1 MVPFYGLCNG
11 RVFMK
16 LLRAAT
22 VTVSDLGRTKRLYGE
37 YFDYAVVEQGQVDE
51 SLARSWQAP
60 KSAGQPFVVMQP
72 SSGADIF
79 LRFIEQAPVAGF
91 KALRSYGWNAIE
103 ICVQDV
109 MAVNARMLNSPFEI
123 IGPPNK
129 IPGLDAI
136 HPMQVKGPD
145 QEIVY
150 LTQINDDLPEYNLPR
165 AGSLIDKLFILV
177 IGSSDMSRAAA
188 WMQARCGL
196 AFGREMEIP
205 YTMIAKAYE
214 TPLDE
219 LHQICTLTHDK
230 DVFLELD
237 QYPDAAVQRPH
248 HEGML
253 VPGCA
258 IGTLFH
264 PEFDRLPGP
273 WVTAPTPRDGI
284 LYKGK
289 RVGVLKDPDGTL
301 IEMVEG

>member
-1 MVPFYGLCNG
+1 
-11 RVFMK
+11 MK

-22 VTVSDLGRTKRLYGE
+22 VTVSDLNRSKDLYSRH
-37 YFDYAVVEQGQVDE
+37 FDYSVVEQGTISDA
-51 SLARSWQAP
+51 LAASWGTP
-60 KSAGQPFVVMQP
+60 KSAGQPYVVMQP
-72 SSGADIF
+72 SSGAEVYI
-79 LRFIEQAPVAGF
+79 RFVEQPSVVGF

-109 MAVNARMLNSPFEI
+109 MAVNARMLESPFEI

-145 QEIVY
+145 EEIVY
-150 LTQINDDLPEYNLPR
+150 LTQINDDLPEYKLPR

-177 IGSSDMSRAAA
+177 IGNSDMDRAAA
-188 WMQARCGL
+188 WMQTACGL
-196 AFGREMEIP
+196 SFGREMEIP
-205 YTMIAKAYE
+205 YTMIAKAYG

-219 LHQICTLTHDK
+219 LHRICTLIHED

-237 QYPDAAVQRPH
+237 QYPDEAIERPRH
-248 HEGML
+248 DGML

-258 IGTLFH
+258 IGTLYH
-264 PEFDRLPGP
+264 PDFDSLPGP
-273 WVTAPTPRDGI
+273 WVSAPIARDGVI
-284 LYKGK
+284 YKGK

>member
-1 MVPFYGLCNG
+1 
-11 RVFMK
+11 MK

-22 VTVSDLGRTKRLYGE
+22 ITVSDLNRSKQLYHD
-37 YFDYAVVEQGQVDE
+37 YFDYSVVEEGLVPAA
-51 SLARSWQAP
+51 LAEGWQTP
-60 KSAGQPFVVMQP
+60 RSAGLPYAVMQP
-72 SSGADIF
+72 SSGAGIY
-79 LRFIEQAPVAGF
+79 LRFIEQSPV
-91 KALRSYGWNAIE
+91 KEYEALRSYGWNAIE

-109 MAVNARMLNSPFEI
+109 MAVNERMLGSPFEI

-145 QEIVY
+145 EEIVY

-177 IGSSDMSRAAA
+177 MGNSDMGRSAT
-188 WMQARCGL
+188 WMQDKCGL
-196 AFGREMEIP
+196 RFGREMEIP
-205 YTMIAKAYE
+205 YTMIAKAYG
-214 TPLDE
+214 TSLDQ
-219 LHQICTLTHDK
+219 LHRICTLIHDK

-237 QYPDAAVQRPH
+237 QYPDAAIKRPRH
-248 HEGML
+248 LGML

-264 PEFDRLPGP
+264 PEFDSLPGP
-273 WVTAPTPRDGI
+273 WLTEPMVREGVI
-284 LYKGK
+284 YKGK
-289 RVGVLKDPDGTL
+289 RVGVLADPDGTL

>member
-1 MVPFYGLCNG
+1 
-11 RVFMK
+11 MK

-22 VTVSDLGRTKRLYGE
+22 VTVSDLTRTKGLYSG
-37 YFDYAVVEQGQVDE
+37 YFDYAVVEEGSISTD
-51 SLARSWQAP
+51 LAKSWQTP
-60 KSAGQPFVVMQP
+60 KSAGQPYVVMQP
-72 SSGADIF
+72 SSGAEIY
-79 LRFIEQAPVAGF
+79 LRFIEQPPVQGF

-109 MAVNARMLNSPFEI
+109 MAANARMLDSPFEI

-145 QEIVY
+145 EEIVY

-177 IGSSDMSRAAA
+177 MGNSDMDRAAA
-188 WMQARCGL
+188 WMQEKCGL
-196 AFGREMEIP
+196 AFGREMVIP
-205 YTMIAKAYE
+205 YTMIAKAYG

-219 LHQICTLTHDK
+219 LHRICTLIHDK

-237 QYPDAAVQRPH
+237 QYPDEAVPRPRH
-248 HEGML
+248 DGML
-253 VPGCA
+253 APGCA

-264 PEFDRLPGP
+264 PSFDSLPGP
-273 WVTAPTPRDGI
+273 WLTEPTIRDGEI
-284 LYKGK
+284 YKGK

>member
-1 MVPFYGLCNG
+1 
-11 RVFMK
+11 MK

-22 VTVSDLGRTKRLYGE
+22 VTVSDLARTIGLYTK
-37 YFDYAVVEQGQVDE
+37 YFDYTVVEQGEISKV
-51 SLARSWQAP
+51 LAESWQTP
-60 KSAGQPFVVMQP
+60 NSAGCAYAVMQP
-72 SSGADIF
+72 RSGADIY
-79 LRFIEQAPVAGF
+79 LRFVEQSSVEGF

-109 MAVNARMLNSPFEI
+109 MAVNARMLDSPFEI

-145 QEIVY
+145 EEIVY

-177 IGSSDMSRAAA
+177 MGCSDMDRAAA
-188 WMQARCGL
+188 WMQTRCGL

-205 YTMIAKAYE
+205 YTMIAKAYG
-214 TPLDE
+214 TPLDA
-219 LHQICTLTHDK
+219 LHRICTLIHDK

-237 QYPDAAVQRPH
+237 QYPDEAIQRPRH
-248 HEGML
+248 DGML

-258 IGTLFH
+258 IGTLHH
-264 PEFDRLPGP
+264 PDFDSLPGP
-273 WVTAPTPRDGI
+273 WLTAPTKREGVI
-284 LYKGK
+284 YKGK
-289 RVGVLKDPDGTL
+289 RVGVLQDPDGTL

>member
-1 MVPFYGLCNG
+1 
-11 RVFMK
+11 MK

-22 VTVSDLGRTKRLYGE
+22 VTVSDLNRTIGLYTT
-37 YFDYAVVEQGQVDE
+37 YFDYAVVEQGE
-51 SLARSWQAP
+51 ISTALASSWQTP
-60 KSAGQPFVVMQP
+60 NSAGCAYAVMQP
-72 SSGADIF
+72 SSGADIS
-79 LRFIEQAPVAGF
+79 LRFIEQPAVEGF

-109 MAVNARMLNSPFEI
+109 IAVNARMLDSPFEI

-145 QEIVY
+145 EEIVY

-177 IGSSDMSRAAA
+177 LGSSDMDRAAA
-188 WMQARCGL
+188 WMQRNCGL

-205 YTMIAKAYE
+205 YTMIAKAYG
-214 TPLDE
+214 TPMDE
-219 LHQICTLTHDK
+219 LHKICTLIHDK

-237 QYPDAAVQRPH
+237 QYPDAAIDRPRH
-248 HEGML
+248 DGML

-264 PEFDRLPGP
+264 PDFDSLPGP
-273 WVTAPTPRDGI
+273 WLATPTVRDGAI
-284 LYKGK
+284 YKGQ
-289 RVGVLKDPDGTL
+289 RVGVLQDPDGTL

>member
-1 MVPFYGLCNG
+1 
-11 RVFMK
+11 MK

-22 VTVSDLGRTKRLYGE
+22 VTVSDLDRTIGLYSD
-37 YFDYAVVEQGQVDE
+37 YFDYAVVERGTVDE
-51 SLARSWQAP
+51 ALAASWQALNT
-60 KSAGQPFVVMQP
+60 AGCAYVVMQP
-72 SSGADIF
+72 SSGADIYV
-79 LRFIEQAPVAGF
+79 RFIEQPPVNGF

-109 MAVNARMLNSPFEI
+109 MAVNARMLDSPFEI

-145 QEIVY
+145 EEIVY

-165 AGSLIDKLFILV
+165 AASLIDKLFILV
-177 IGSSDMSRAAA
+177 IGCSDMDRSAA
-188 WMQARCGL
+188 WMQTACGL
-196 AFGREMEIP
+196 GFGREMEIP
-205 YTMIAKAYE
+205 YTMIAKAYG

-219 LHQICTLTHDK
+219 LHRICTLIHDR

-237 QYPDAAVQRPH
+237 QYPDEAVRRQR

-264 PEFDRLPGP
+264 PDFDTLPGP
-273 WVTAPTPRDGI
+273 WLTEPTVRDGEI
-284 LYKGK
+284 YKGR

-301 IEMVEG
+301 VELVEG

>member
-1 MVPFYGLCNG
+1 
-11 RVFMK
+11 MK

-22 VTVSDLGRTKRLYGE
+22 VTVSDLDRTIGLYSD
-37 YFDYAVVEQGQVDE
+37 YFDYAVAERGTVDE
-51 SLARSWQAP
+51 ALAASWQTP
-60 KSAGQPFVVMQP
+60 NTAGCAYVVMQP
-72 SSGADIF
+72 SSGAEIYV
-79 LRFIEQAPVAGF
+79 RFIEQPPVNGF

-109 MAVNARMLNSPFEI
+109 MAVNARMLDSPFEI

-145 QEIVY
+145 EEIVY

-165 AGSLIDKLFILV
+165 AASLIDKLFILV
-177 IGSSDMSRAAA
+177 IGCSDMDRSAA
-188 WMQARCGL
+188 WMQTACGL
-196 AFGREMEIP
+196 GFGREMEIP
-205 YTMIAKAYE
+205 YTMIAKAYG

-219 LHQICTLTHDK
+219 LHRICTLIHDC

-237 QYPDAAVQRPH
+237 QYPDEAVRRQR

-264 PEFDRLPGP
+264 PDFDTLPGP
-273 WVTAPTPRDGI
+273 WLTEPTVRDGEI
-284 LYKGK
+284 YKGR

-301 IEMVEG
+301 VEMVEG

>member
-1 MVPFYGLCNG
+1 
-11 RVFMK
+11 MK

-22 VTVSDLGRTKRLYGE
+22 VTVSDLSRTTGLYTD
-37 YFDYAVVEQGQVDE
+37 YFDYALVEQGE
-51 SLARSWQAP
+51 ISGALAASWGTPNSTGCPYA
-60 KSAGQPFVVMQP
+60 VMQP
-72 SSGADIF
+72 SSGADII
-79 LRFIEQAPVAGF
+79 LRFVEQKPVEGF

-145 QEIVY
+145 EEIVY

-177 IGSSDMSRAAA
+177 MGSSDMDRATT
-188 WMQARCGL
+188 WMQEKCGL

-205 YTMIAKAYE
+205 YTMIAKAYG

-219 LHQICTLTHDK
+219 LHRICTLIHEK

-237 QYPDAAVQRPH
+237 QYPDNAISRPQ

-264 PEFDRLPGP
+264 PDFDSLPGP
-273 WVTAPTPRDGI
+273 WLTAPTVRDGAI
-284 LYKGK
+284 YKGK

>member
-1 MVPFYGLCNG
+1 
-11 RVFMK
+11 MK

-22 VTVSDLGRTKRLYGE
+22 VTVSDLDRSVDLYSRF
-37 YFDYAVVEQGQVDE
+37 FDYSVVERGEISNALAE
-51 SLARSWQAP
+51 SWKTPNSSGCAYA
-60 KSAGQPFVVMQP
+60 VMQP

-79 LRFIEQAPVAGF
+79 LRFIEQPPVEGF

-109 MAVNARMLNSPFEI
+109 MAVNARMLESSFEI

-145 QEIVY
+145 EEIVY

-177 IGSSDMSRAAA
+177 MGNSNMDRAAT
-188 WMQARCGL
+188 WMQEKCGL
-196 AFGREMEIP
+196 GFGREMEIP
-205 YTMIAKAYE
+205 YTMIAKAYG

-219 LHQICTLTHDK
+219 LHRICTLIHGK

-237 QYPDAAVQRPH
+237 QYPDAAIQRPRQD
-248 HEGML
+248 GML

-264 PEFDRLPGP
+264 PEFDSLPGP
-273 WVTAPTPRDGI
+273 WLTAPSVRDGVI
-284 LYKGK
+284 YKGK
-289 RVGVLKDPDGTL
+289 RVGVLQDPDGTL

>member
-1 MVPFYGLCNG
+1 
-11 RVFMK
+11 MK

-22 VTVSDLGRTKRLYGE
+22 VTVSDLNRTKGLYSE
-37 YFDYAVVEQGQVDE
+37 YFDYTVVEEGTIGAV
-51 SLARSWQAP
+51 LADSWQTP
-60 KSAGQPFVVMQP
+60 KSAGQPYAVLQP
-72 SSGADIF
+72 SSGAEIY
-79 LRFIEQAPVAGF
+79 LRFIEQPPVEGF

-109 MAVNARMLNSPFEI
+109 MAVNARMLDSPFEI

-145 QEIVY
+145 EEIVY

-177 IGSSDMSRAAA
+177 MGNSDMDRAAA
-188 WMQARCGL
+188 WMKEKCGL
-196 AFGREMEIP
+196 SFGREMEIP
-205 YTMIAKAYE
+205 YTMIAKAYG

-219 LHQICTLTHDK
+219 LHRICTLIHDK

-237 QYPDAAVQRPH
+237 QYPDEAISRPRH
-248 HEGML
+248 DGML

-258 IGTLFH
+258 IGTMFH
-264 PEFDRLPGP
+264 TDFESLPGP
-273 WVTAPTPRDGI
+273 WLTEPTIRNGEI
-284 LYKGK
+284 YKGK

>member
-1 MVPFYGLCNG
+1 
-11 RVFMK
+11 MK

-22 VTVSDLGRTKRLYGE
+22 VTVADLSRTISNYE
-37 YFDYAVVEQGQVDE
+37 TYFDYTVVERGEITNTLAE
-51 SLARSWQAP
+51 SWATP
-60 KSAGQPFVVMQP
+60 KSAGCPYAVMQP
-72 SSGADIF
+72 ASGADIF
-79 LRFIEQAPVAGF
+79 LRFVEQAPVEGF

-109 MAVNARMLNSPFEI
+109 IAVNERMLDSPFEI

-145 QEIVY
+145 EEIVY

-177 IGSSDMSRAAA
+177 MGSSDMDASAK
-188 WMQARCGL
+188 WMQEKCGL

-205 YTMIAKAYE
+205 YTMIAKAYG

-219 LHQICTLTHDK
+219 LHRICTLIHDK

-237 QYPDAAVQRPH
+237 QYPDAAMPRPH
-248 HEGML
+248 HGDML

-258 IGTLFH
+258 IGTLWH
-264 PEFDRLPGP
+264 PDFDSLSGP
-273 WVTAPTPRDGI
+273 WLTPPTVRDGAI
-284 LYKGK
+284 YKGK
-289 RVGVLKDPDGTL
+289 RVGVLKDLDGTL

>member
-1 MVPFYGLCNG
+1 
-11 RVFMK
+11 MK

-22 VTVSDLGRTKRLYGE
+22 VTVSDLSRTTGLYAD
-37 YFDYAVVEQGQVDE
+37 YFDYALVEQGE
-51 SLARSWQAP
+51 ISETLAASWGTP
-60 KSAGQPFVVMQP
+60 NSAGRPYAVMQP

-79 LRFIEQAPVAGF
+79 LRFIEQAPVDGF

-109 MAVNARMLNSPFEI
+109 IAVNARMLDSPFEI

-145 QEIVY
+145 EEIVY

-177 IGSSDMSRAAA
+177 LGSSDMNRAAA
-188 WMQARCGL
+188 WMQDKCGL

-205 YTMIAKAYE
+205 YTMIAKAYG

-219 LHQICTLTHDK
+219 LHRICTLIHDE

-237 QYPDAAVQRPH
+237 QYPDNAIARPH
-248 HEGML
+248 HNGML

-264 PEFDRLPGP
+264 PDFASLPGP
-273 WVTAPTPRDGI
+273 WLTPPTARDGVI
-284 LYKGK
+284 YKGK
-289 RVGVLKDPDGTL
+289 RVGVLRDPDGTL

>member
-1 MVPFYGLCNG
+1 
-11 RVFMK
+11 MK

-22 VTVSDLGRTKRLYGE
+22 VTVSDLDRSVNLYTR
-37 YFDYAVVEQGQVDE
+37 YFDYAVVERGE
-51 SLARSWQAP
+51 ISEALAESWQTP
-60 KSAGQPFVVMQP
+60 KSSGYPYVVMQP

-79 LRFIEQAPVAGF
+79 LRFVEQPPVAGF

-109 MAVNARMLNSPFEI
+109 MAVNARMLDSPFEI

-145 QEIVY
+145 EEIVY

-177 IGSSDMSRAAA
+177 IGSSDMDRAAI
-188 WMQARCGL
+188 WMQEKCGL

-205 YTMIAKAYE
+205 YTMIAKAYG
-214 TPLDE
+214 TSLDE
-219 LHQICTLTHDK
+219 LHRICTLIHNK

-237 QYPDAAVQRPH
+237 QYPDAAIQRPR

-264 PEFDRLPGP
+264 PDFDALPGP
-273 WVTAPTPRDGI
+273 WLTPPVARNGAI
-284 LYKGK
+284 YQGK
-289 RVGVLKDPDGTL
+289 RVGVLQDPDGTL

>member
-1 MVPFYGLCNG
+1 
-11 RVFMK
+11 MK

-22 VTVSDLGRTKRLYGE
+22 VTVSDLNRSIDLYTK
-37 YFDYAVVEQGQVDE
+37 YFDYSVVEQGE
-51 SLARSWQAP
+51 ISAALAASWQTPNSSGCPYA
-60 KSAGQPFVVMQP
+60 VMQP

-79 LRFIEQAPVAGF
+79 LRFVEQPAVEGF

-109 MAVNARMLNSPFEI
+109 MAVNARMLDSPFEI

-145 QEIVY
+145 EEIVY

-165 AGSLIDKLFILV
+165 ASSLIDKLFILV
-177 IGSSDMSRAAA
+177 MGSSDMDRAAA
-188 WMQARCGL
+188 WMQDKCGL

-205 YTMIAKAYE
+205 YTMIAKAYG

-219 LHQICTLTHDK
+219 LHKICTMIHDK

-237 QYPDAAVQRPH
+237 QYPDAAIERSRH
-248 HEGML
+248 DGML

-264 PEFDRLPGP
+264 PDFDRLPGP
-273 WVTAPTPRDGI
+273 WLSLPTVRDGAI
-284 LYKGK
+284 YKGQ
-289 RVGVLKDPDGTL
+289 RVGVLQDPDGTL

>member
-1 MVPFYGLCNG
+1 
-11 RVFMK
+11 MK

-22 VTVSDLGRTKRLYGE
+22 VTVSDLNRSKDLYSR
-37 YFDYAVVEQGQVDE
+37 YFDYSVVEEGTISDA
-51 SLARSWQAP
+51 LAASWGTP
-60 KSAGQPFVVMQP
+60 KSAGQPYVVMQP
-72 SSGADIF
+72 SSGAEVYV
-79 LRFIEQAPVAGF
+79 RFVEQPVVDGF

-109 MAVNARMLNSPFEI
+109 MAVNARMLESPFEI

-145 QEIVY
+145 EEIVY
-150 LTQINDDLPEYNLPR
+150 LTQINDDLPEYKLPR

-177 IGSSDMSRAAA
+177 IGNSDMDRAAA
-188 WMQARCGL
+188 WMQTACGL
-196 AFGREMEIP
+196 SFGREMEIP
-205 YTMIAKAYE
+205 YTMIAKAYG

-219 LHQICTLTHDK
+219 LHRICTLIHED

-237 QYPDAAVQRPH
+237 QYPDEAIERPRH
-248 HEGML
+248 DGML

-258 IGTLFH
+258 IGTLYH
-264 PEFDRLPGP
+264 PDFDSLPGP
-273 WVTAPTPRDGI
+273 WVSAPIARDGVI
-284 LYKGK
+284 YKGK

>member
-1 MVPFYGLCNG
+1 
-11 RVFMK
+11 MK

-22 VTVSDLGRTKRLYGE
+22 VTVSDLSRSIDLYSRF
-37 YFDYAVVEQGQVDE
+37 FDYSVLETGEISDALAE
-51 SLARSWQAP
+51 SWGTP
-60 KSAGQPFVVMQP
+60 NSAGASYAVMQP
-72 SSGADIF
+72 SSGAEIY
-79 LRFIEQAPVAGF
+79 LRFIEQAAVPGF

-109 MAVNARMLNSPFEI
+109 MAANARMQDSPFEI

-145 QEIVY
+145 EEIVY
-150 LTQINDDLPEYNLPR
+150 LTQINDDLPEYKLPR

-177 IGSSDMSRAAA
+177 IGNSDMDRAAK
-188 WMQARCGL
+188 WMQEKCGL

-205 YTMIAKAYE
+205 YTMIAKAYG

-219 LHQICTLTHDK
+219 LHRICTLIHED

-237 QYPDAAVQRPH
+237 QYPEAAIDRPRH
-248 HEGML
+248 DGML

-258 IGTLFH
+258 IGTLYH
-264 PEFDRLPGP
+264 PDFDSLPGP
-273 WVTAPTPRDGI
+273 WLSAPTARDGVI
-284 LYKGK
+284 YKGK
-289 RVGVLKDPDGTL
+289 RVGVLQDPDGTL